1 MEFKDI
7 LAQFMTTPTQ
17 DVDWDLYY
25 EDSGIPDDQIAQ
37 LTVEFNTRL
46 AVQEGATNAQ

>member
-7 LAQFMTTPTQ
+7 LARFIATSTQ

-25 EDSGIPDDQIAQ
+25 EDSGITDDQIAQ
-37 LTVEFNTRL
+37 LRAVFETRL
-46 AVQEGATNAQ
+46 AAQGKSNDK